1 MVEQWQRIWPQLI
14 YGAALCGQLAMLG
27 MLWQRLRAVR
37 TECERERQGREEMEA
52 YTRLDL
58 RIGRGGEIADLGRRI
73 SGVIAARSPF
83 RRVAMLARDGE
94 GYLYLA
100 ASEGMDAPTVVGVER
115 WLRGLAKQERATGGR
130 WSGGVRVG
138 SGSHVIH
145 LDKEAGRAIVVPV
158 SIGGERLE
166 AALLV
171 CADSALQ
178 VPRRRVDEAVV
189 SLEALAVRLGHAMA
203 ETTTE
208 LRPASVG
215 KLAVKLVHSRS
226 NLAEA

>member
-1 MVEQWQRIWPQLI
+1 MLEQWQRIWPHLI

-27 MLWQRLRAVR
+27 ILWQRLRAVR
-37 TECERERQGREEMEA
+37 TECRWERQGREEMEA

-58 RIGRGGEIADLGRRI
+58 RIARGGEVMDLARRVC
-73 SGVIAARSPF
+73 GVIAVRSPF

-94 GYLYLA
+94 GSLYLA
-100 ASEGMDAPTVVGVER
+100 ASEGMDAPTIVGVER
-115 WLRGLAKQERATGGR
+115 WLRGVAKQERATGGR

-138 SGSHVIH
+138 SSSQVVH

-158 SIGGERLE
+158 SVGGERLE

-171 CADSALQ
+171 CADSVLE

-203 ETTTE
+203 ETTTAV
-208 LRPASVG
+208 RTGGVG
-215 KLAVKLVHSRS
+215 KLAVKLVHSRG
-226 NLAEA
+226 NLAKA

>member
-1 MVEQWQRIWPQLI
+1 MLEQWQRIWPHLI

-27 MLWQRLRAVR
+27 ILWQRLRAVR
-37 TECERERQGREEMEA
+37 TECQQERQGREEMEA

-58 RIGRGGEIADLGRRI
+58 RIERSGEIADLARRI

-83 RRVAMLARDGE
+83 RRSAMLARDGE
-94 GYLYLA
+94 GSLYLA
-100 ASEGMDAPTVVGVER
+100 ASEGMDAPTIVGVER
-115 WLRGLAKQERATGGR
+115 WLRGVAKQERATGGR

-138 SGSHVIH
+138 SGSQVIH
-145 LDKEAGRAIVVPV
+145 LDKEAGRAIVIPV
-158 SIGGERLE
+158 SVGGERLE

-171 CADSALQ
+171 CADSVLQ

-203 ETTTE
+203 ETTTA
-208 LRPASVG
+208 LRPGSVG

>member
-1 MVEQWQRIWPQLI
+1 
-14 YGAALCGQLAMLG
+14 
-27 MLWQRLRAVR
+27 
-37 TECERERQGREEMEA
+37 MEA

-58 RIGRGGEIADLGRRI
+58 RIERSGEIADLARRI

-83 RRVAMLARDGE
+83 RRSAMLARDGE
-94 GYLYLA
+94 GSLYLA
-100 ASEGMDAPTVVGVER
+100 ASEGMDAPTIVGVER
-115 WLRGLAKQERATGGR
+115 WLRGVAKQERATGGR

-138 SGSHVIH
+138 SGSQVIH
-145 LDKEAGRAIVVPV
+145 LDKEAGRAIVIPV
-158 SIGGERLE
+158 SVGGERLE

-171 CADSALQ
+171 CADSVLQ

-203 ETTTE
+203 ETTTA
-208 LRPASVG
+208 LRPGSVG